1 MSPPPRAPIPWKR
14 LTGVVALLLVMTL
27 AACSVFRSQSRGND
41 DEDVV
46 TITVVNHNTLDVTL
60 YNVRQGRRERLGDVT
75 AAMSN
80 SFKLPLRRL
89 PGNEL
94 QLYADP
100 IGSNRG
106 VTSEVLHLSAGDIV
120 EWTLETDLARSH
132 VMIR

>member
-1 MSPPPRAPIPWKR
+1 MPPVPRTPVLWQR
-14 LTGVVALLLVMTL
+14 LASVAALLFVVTL
-27 AACSVFRSQSRGND
+27 SACSLFRSQTHGD
-41 DEDVV
+41 DDTDIV

-106 VTSEVLHLSAGDIV
+106 VTSEVLRLSPGDVV